1 MERFCYDS
9 VDNYMQKYGQEDF
22 FYLLMSNTNI
32 EVINITKLV
41 HMIFNA

>member
-1 MERFCYDS
+1 
-9 VDNYMQKYGQEDF
+9 MQKYGQEDF

-32 EVINITKLV
+32 KVINITKLV